1 VTLQSV
7 SLEIADA
14 ESGPPL
20 VWMLGWARQVERDA
34 LREHLGPPLHV
45 VTDSTRTFGG
55 DEDWWLYQAG
65 TGETLAVC
73 LRVPYGDAVL
83 YSNAKSP
90 RSTSELVKAL
100 SPWPVEIFSECVALT
115 G

>member
-1 VTLQSV
+1 MTLQLV

-20 VWMLGWARQVERDA
+20 VWMLGWARQVERAA
-34 LREHLGPPLHV
+34 LREHLGPPHHV

-55 DEDWWLYQAG
+55 DEDWWLYQAE
-65 TGETLAVC
+65 TGEMLAIC

-83 YSNAKSP
+83 YSSTESA
-90 RSTSELVKAL
+90 RSTSDLVKVL
-100 SPWPVEIFSECVALT
+100 SPWLVEIFEKPYPR
-115 G
+115 